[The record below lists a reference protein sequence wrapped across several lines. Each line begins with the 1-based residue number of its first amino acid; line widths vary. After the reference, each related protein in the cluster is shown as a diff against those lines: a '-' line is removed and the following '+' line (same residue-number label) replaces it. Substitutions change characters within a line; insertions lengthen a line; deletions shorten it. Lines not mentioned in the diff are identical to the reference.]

1 MAAPAIREGVRPR
14 TAASEPS
21 TQKQDKIQHGYCK
34 PDLRDDQIVG
44 GGKERAV
51 THYTPGIVITKKGR
65 ESDKRMDTH
74 QTWEFGGPW
83 GVTAM
88 MTFFPMLMYY
98 LWICLWFYDGKLVH
112 PTSFSDVVPFFQRM
126 GGHIYHD
133 AFPTPRAFIGYG
145 GLMLVEFVLAWV
157 VPGFWQEG
165 LPVPSLN
172 YKTLWYKCNALGC
185 LYLTLIIAALLHI
198 SGIYPLTQIIVHFG
212 EYMTVSMIA
221 GFAVSL
227 ATYLHAVLTN
237 QTHRMSGSFAYDFFM
252 GAELNP
258 RIGPI
263 DLKMW
268 AEVRI
273 PWILLFLISVSGAL
287 QQYEEYGYVTPN
299 MAFMVLATG
308 LYINACAKGEE
319 CIPQTWDMFY
329 EKWGFMVIF
338 WNFAGVPFTYCYSIV
353 YMAAHPPSYYRFSTP
368 MYIFLYALLIFAHFV
383 FDSSMAQKSR
393 FRMQLQGTLKVR
405 WTFPQWP
412 WSTLKD
418 PRYLQTEH
426 GNALLI
432 DGWWQFLRKPNY
444 TADWTQSFLWGA
456 IAGTH
461 SIIPYYYSMFF
472 LAVLVHRCSR
482 DFERCERKYGKDWEK
497 YCQVCRAHAHPA
509 DRAVPLHSVRV
520 LSSTTWRPCAPLHGR
535 SGGSARGERPADPS
549 RSVRCLC
556 SP

>member
-1 MAAPAIREGVRPR
+1 MAAPPIREGVRTR
-14 TAASEPS
+14 SVAAQEQALAQSQYERQSRAS
-21 TQKQDKIQHGYCK
+21 TDAQTRERIVPTQQPAQTGVQTPLRAESMPTKYHHAYAQ
-34 PDLRDDQIVG
+34 PDLRDPQILG
-44 GGKERAV
+44 GGKQRAAV
-51 THYTPGIVITKKGR
+51 QTAPGISITEKGR
-65 ESDKRMDTH
+65 ERDKAMDTH
-74 QTWEFGGPW
+74 HEYEFGGPW

-88 MTFFPMLMYY
+88 IFGFPVLMYY
-98 LWICLWFYDGKLVH
+98 LWICLWFYDGQFAH
-112 PTSFSDVVPFFQRM
+112 PTGLSDVIPFIRRM
-126 GGHIYHD
+126 ASHVYQD

-145 GLMLVEFVLAWV
+145 GLMLVEFLLAWIM
-157 VPGFWQEG
+157 PGYMQEG

-172 YKTLWYKCNALGC
+172 YKTLMYKCNALGC
-185 LYLTLIIAALLHI
+185 LYSTLIIAAALHV
-198 SGIYPLTQIIVHFG
+198 SGVFRLTQIIEHFG

-221 GFAVSL
+221 GFAVSF
-227 ATYLHAVLTN
+227 ATYFHAVFTHT
-237 QTHRMSGSFAYDFFM
+237 THRMSGNFMYDFFM
-252 GAELNP
+252 GAALNP

-273 PWILLFLISVSGAL
+273 PWILLFLISVSGAC
-287 QQYEEYGYVTPN
+287 QQYEQYGYVTPN

-319 CIPQTWDMFY
+319 CIPQTWDMFH

-353 YMAAHPPSYYRFSTP
+353 YMAAHPPEYYRFSTP
-368 MYIFLYALLIFAHFV
+368 TYIFMFSLLLFAHFV

-405 WTFPQWP
+405 WSFPQWP

-444 TADWTQSFLWGA
+444 TADWTQAFLWGA
-456 IAGTH
+456 IAGTR
-461 SIIPYYYSMFF
+461 SVIPYYYSLFF
-472 LAVLVHRCSR
+472 LAVLTHRCGR
-482 DFERCERKYGKDWEK
+482 DFERCARKYGKDWEK
-497 YCQVCRAHAHPA
+497 YCQI
-509 DRAVPLHSVRV
+509 VPYRFIPFVY
-520 LSSTTWRPCAPLHGR
+520 
-535 SGGSARGERPADPS
+535 
-549 RSVRCLC
+549 
-556 SP
+556 

>member
-1 MAAPAIREGVRPR
+1 MAAPPIREGVRTRSVAAQEQAMAKSQDERLNRAATDAQMRERFVPAQQPAQTGAQTPLR
-14 TAASEPS
+14 TESMPTKYHHTYA
-21 TQKQDKIQHGYCK
+21 H
-34 PDLRDDQIVG
+34 PDLRDPQILG
-44 GGKERAV
+44 GGKQRAV
-51 THYTPGIVITKKGR
+51 VQTAPGISISEKGR
-65 ESDKRMDTH
+65 ERDKAMDTH
-74 QTWEFGGPW
+74 HEYEFGGPW

-88 MTFFPMLMYY
+88 IFGFPVLMYY
-98 LWICLWFYDGKLVH
+98 LWICLWFYDGQFAH
-112 PTSFSDVVPFFQRM
+112 PTGLSDMVPFMRRM
-126 GGHIYHD
+126 ASHVYQD

-145 GLMLVEFVLAWV
+145 GLMLVEFVLAWIM
-157 VPGFWQEG
+157 PGYMQEG

-172 YKTLWYKCNALGC
+172 YKTLMYKCNALGC
-185 LYLTLIIAALLHI
+185 LYSTLIIAAALHV
-198 SGIYPLTQIIVHFG
+198 SGVFRLTQIIEHFG

-221 GFAVSL
+221 GFAVSF
-227 ATYLHAVLTN
+227 ATYFHAVFTRT
-237 QTHRMSGSFAYDFFM
+237 THRMSGNFMYDFFM
-252 GAELNP
+252 GAALNP

-273 PWILLFLISVSGAL
+273 PWILLFLISVSGAC
-287 QQYEEYGYVTPN
+287 QQYEQYGYVTPN

-319 CIPQTWDMFY
+319 CIPQTWDMFH

-353 YMAAHPPSYYRFSTP
+353 CMAAHPPEYYRFSTLT
-368 MYIFLYALLIFAHFV
+368 YIFMFSLLLFAHFV

-405 WTFPQWP
+405 WSFPQWP

-444 TADWTQSFLWGA
+444 TADWTQAFLWGA
-456 IAGTH
+456 IAGTR
-461 SIIPYYYSMFF
+461 SVIPYYYSLFF
-472 LAVLVHRCSR
+472 LAVLTHRCGR
-482 DFERCERKYGKDWEK
+482 DFERCARKYGKDWEK
-497 YCQVCRAHAHPA
+497 YCQI
-509 DRAVPLHSVRV
+509 VPYRFIPFVY
-520 LSSTTWRPCAPLHGR
+520 
-535 SGGSARGERPADPS
+535 
-549 RSVRCLC
+549 
-556 SP
+556 

>member
-1 MAAPAIREGVRPR
+1 MAAPPIREGVRTR
-14 TAASEPS
+14 SVAAQEQALAQSQYERQSRAPTDAQMRERIVP
-21 TQKQDKIQHGYCK
+21 TQQPAQTGAQTPLRAESMPTKYHHAYAQ
-34 PDLRDDQIVG
+34 PDLRDPQILG
-44 GGKERAV
+44 GGKQRAAV
-51 THYTPGIVITKKGR
+51 QTAPGISITEKGR
-65 ESDKRMDTH
+65 ERDKAMDTH
-74 QTWEFGGPW
+74 HEYEFGGPW

-88 MTFFPMLMYY
+88 IFGFPVLMYF
-98 LWICLWFYDGKLVH
+98 LWICLWFYDGQFAH
-112 PTSFSDVVPFFQRM
+112 PTGLSDVIPFIRRM
-126 GGHIYHD
+126 ASHVYQD

-145 GLMLVEFVLAWV
+145 GLMLVEFVLAWIM
-157 VPGFWQEG
+157 PGYMQEG

-172 YKTLWYKCNALGC
+172 YKTLMYKCNALGC
-185 LYLTLIIAALLHI
+185 LYSTLIIAAALHV
-198 SGIYPLTQIIVHFG
+198 SGVFRLTQIIEHFG

-221 GFAVSL
+221 GFAVSF
-227 ATYLHAVLTN
+227 ATYFHAVFTRT
-237 QTHRMSGSFAYDFFM
+237 THRMSGNFMYDFFM
-252 GAELNP
+252 GAALNP

-273 PWILLFLISVSGAL
+273 PWILLFLISVSGAC
-287 QQYEEYGYVTPN
+287 QQYEQYGYVTPN

-319 CIPQTWDMFY
+319 CIPQTWDMFH

-353 YMAAHPPSYYRFSTP
+353 CMAAHPPEYYRFSTLT
-368 MYIFLYALLIFAHFV
+368 YIFMFSLLLFAHFV

-405 WTFPQWP
+405 WSFPQWP

-444 TADWTQSFLWGA
+444 TADWTQAFLWGA
-456 IAGTH
+456 IAGTR
-461 SIIPYYYSMFF
+461 SVIPYYYSLFF
-472 LAVLVHRCSR
+472 LAVLTHRCGR
-482 DFERCERKYGKDWEK
+482 DFERCARKYGKDWEK
-497 YCQVCRAHAHPA
+497 YCQI
-509 DRAVPLHSVRV
+509 VPYRFIPFVY
-520 LSSTTWRPCAPLHGR
+520 
-535 SGGSARGERPADPS
+535 
-549 RSVRCLC
+549 
-556 SP
+556 